1 MLVRPRIPAG
11 GMSFNQKNAWFA
23 LLSESLVLGCDR
35 ALVDPPPP
43 VPPPDRPP
51 SPAIIVRITPASVT
65 VVAGHTQTF
74 SATVATD
81 RGASGVPWTISGGTC
96 AAPGSGSFRN

>member
-23 LLSESLVLGCDR
+23 LLSASLVLGCDR

-43 VPPPDRPP
+43 VRPPAPPP

-74 SATVATD
+74 SATVEND
-81 RGASGVPWTISGGTC
+81 RGARGVTWTITGCSGEAGAC
-96 AAPGSGSFRN
+96 GS